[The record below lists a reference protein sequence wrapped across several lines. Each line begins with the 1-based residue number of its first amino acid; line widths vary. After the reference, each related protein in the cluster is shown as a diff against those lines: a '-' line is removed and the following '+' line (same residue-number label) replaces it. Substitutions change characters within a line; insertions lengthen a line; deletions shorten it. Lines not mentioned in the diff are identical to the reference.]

1 MAPILEKQKQKPSFG
16 TYSPLIII
24 PVLYK
29 AVPNLFGTNDQSSY
43 ENSTPDDLRWN

>member
-1 MAPILEKQKQKPSFG
+1 MAPIFEKQKQKLSFG

-29 AVPNLFGTNDQSSY
+29 VVPNLFGTNDQSSY